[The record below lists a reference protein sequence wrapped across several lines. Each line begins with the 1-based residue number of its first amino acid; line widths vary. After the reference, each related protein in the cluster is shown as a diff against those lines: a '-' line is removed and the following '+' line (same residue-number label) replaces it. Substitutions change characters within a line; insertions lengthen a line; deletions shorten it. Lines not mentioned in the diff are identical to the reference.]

1 LFGDGRKKEED
12 EVKEM
17 ALGGGGRCFAVP
29 AGLGMKCEP
38 GLGFTG
44 VCRHFVPTIKRRLT
58 IGLPWAVEI
67 ASVQLGLRVRQA
79 RRGLR
84 GPGPG

>member
-44 VCRHFVPTIKRRLT
+44 VCRHFVPTKND
-58 IGLPWAVEI
+58 G
-67 ASVQLGLRVRQA
+67 
-79 RRGLR
+79 
-84 GPGPG
+84 